1 MQRPIAEVP
10 RAITRPTHTALGI
23 LANQVYEEVVNHF
36 YNNRRGKPG
45 SPAKALRMFGFKEKS
60 KKKLLLSVQ
69 AYLANVN
76 IIEVPNAYDRDVKEL
91 TE

>member
-1 MQRPIAEVP
+1 MQKPIAEVP
-10 RAITRPTHTALGI
+10 RTITRPTHTALRI
-23 LANQVYEEVVNHF
+23 LANQVYEEVFNHF

-45 SPAKALRMFGFKEKS
+45 SPAKALRTFGFREKN
-60 KKKLLLSVQ
+60 KKKLILSVQ
-69 AYLANVN
+69 AYLANVD